1 MRPLVRSATSA
12 AENLRKAHDF
22 ATVAKRMY
30 GTSFGGSRG
39 YSGVSDDLEAEFRRK
54 FDPIAEEFQSHKAL
68 KHPFFDFLAEQ
79 SQEGFTSKQFE
90 IYRDNFFRRTELTIP
105 SVARF
110 IEKAALSGD
119 SQAVAD
125 TIRNLSD
132 EGGYGD
138 VDKMHSN
145 LLAKS
150 HNVHGM
156 RVFNVNPVYPL
167 SEAGKSQNLV
177 PEVLEYRKAKQQA
190 FEQAYPF
197 IAGNTWAHELAAD
210 DMLDNFRKAFFAPYR
225 GYYTSEEYQ
234 KVTEFFTAHKDDS
247 VEGGDVEAQHERM
260 ARGAA
265 ERACKESLV
274 NILDVRKGGLDFLS
288 HQERLWDGML
298 REIEKARSQGELIEL
313 KENFSPSPSV
323 KSSEAKSAKGSALEK
338 TH

>member
-1 MRPLVRSATSA
+1 MRPLARSITHI
-12 AENLRKAHDF
+12 AENLKKAHDF
-22 ATVAKRMY
+22 ASVAKRMY
-30 GTSFGGSRG
+30 SVGFGGSRT
-39 YSGVSDDLEAEFRRK
+39 YHGVSDDLEAEFRKK
-54 FDPIAEEFQSHKAL
+54 FDPIAEEFLAHRAL

-79 SQEGFTSKQFE
+79 SKEGFTSKQFE

-156 RVFNVNPVYPL
+156 RVFNINPIYLL
-167 SEAGKSQNLV
+167 SEAEKSQNLV
-177 PEVLEYRKAKQQA
+177 PEVEEYRKAKQQA
-190 FEQAYPF
+190 FEQKYPF

-210 DMLDNFRKAFFAPYR
+210 DMLDNFRKAFFAPYK
-225 GYYTSEEYQ
+225 GYYTPAEYQ

-247 VEGGDVEAQHERM
+247 VEGGNVEAQHEIM

-265 ERACKESLV
+265 ERACKESLA
-274 NILDVRKGGLDFLS
+274 NISAVRDGGLDFLS

-298 REIEKARSQGELIEL
+298 REIEKARSKGEIIEL
-313 KENFSPSPSV
+313 KEAFSPSSSV
-323 KSSEAKSAKGSALEK
+323 KSSEAKSAKELILGK
-338 TH
+338 NR